1 VSGCTAALAAVQVAD
16 VLGNMLTPRRKVEAH
31 LDRLGL
37 PRPLHRVL
45 SPIKL
50 ATAGGL
56 VVGVRAPAIGMAS
69 AGALV
74 AFYAA
79 AATFHVRSGDH
90 WTVAMPAVACG
101 AAAAVAFVQPVRR

>member
-1 VSGCTAALAAVQVAD
+1 MNGVAAALAAVQAID
-16 VLGNMLTPRRKVEAH
+16 VVGNVLAPRRKVQAH

-45 SPIKL
+45 SPLKL
-50 ATAGGL
+50 ATASGL
-56 VVGVRAPAIGMAS
+56 VVGVQSPAVGTVTS
-69 AGALV
+69 AALV

-90 WTVAMPAVACG
+90 WTMAMPAVACG
-101 AAAAVAFVQPVRR
+101 AAAAAVFVQPVRR